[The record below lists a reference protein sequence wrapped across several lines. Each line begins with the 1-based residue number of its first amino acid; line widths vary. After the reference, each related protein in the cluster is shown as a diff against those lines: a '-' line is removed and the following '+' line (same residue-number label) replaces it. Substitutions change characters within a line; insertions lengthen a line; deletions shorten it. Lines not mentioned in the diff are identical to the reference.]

1 MGGGSV
7 DTSTGEFN
15 FAVNEAYMIRNGKI
29 CEAVK
34 GATLIGKGDEVLLNI
49 DRVGNDL
56 KLSQGVCGSVSGSV
70 PVDVGQPTIRV
81 SEITVGG
88 QAWSAMDPARKTVTV
103 MAVTTVI
110 RVLVEETASA
120 TDVREQA
127 SLRDRPVMS
136 VVVTVYV
143 KNAMDLARGHA
154 SDVTEPARSNVTSV
168 RAPGRKS
175 VRDAMEA

>member
-1 MGGGSV
+1 MPDIMSNTFIANGNSKPEDIIADTEYGIYAASMGGGSV

-15 FAVNEAYMIRNGKI
+15 FAVNEAYMIRNGKV

-56 KLSQGVCGSVSGSV
+56 KLAQGVCGSVSGNI

-88 QAWSAMDPARKTVTV
+88 QA
-103 MAVTTVI
+103 
-110 RVLVEETASA
+110 
-120 TDVREQA
+120 
-127 SLRDRPVMS
+127 
-136 VVVTVYV
+136 
-143 KNAMDLARGHA
+143 
-154 SDVTEPARSNVTSV
+154 
-168 RAPGRKS
+168 
-175 VRDAMEA
+175 